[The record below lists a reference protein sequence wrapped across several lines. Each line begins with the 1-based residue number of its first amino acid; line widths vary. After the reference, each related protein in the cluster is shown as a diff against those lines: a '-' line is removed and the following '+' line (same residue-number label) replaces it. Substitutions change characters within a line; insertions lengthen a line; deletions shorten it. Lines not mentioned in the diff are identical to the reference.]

1 MFSSILYR
9 FQSPPY
15 HLVENLLSQA
25 GQKKM
30 CCLNSSGFGAGSH
43 FVQQK
48 VVEPMISLFNFHK
61 IAGMHRQFCSQN
73 LYTARQ
79 LSSTELINN

>member
-1 MFSSILYR
+1 
-9 FQSPPY
+9 
-15 HLVENLLSQA
+15 
-25 GQKKM
+25 M

-48 VVEPMISLFNFHK
+48 VVEPMISLFNFDK

-73 LYTARQ
+73 LYTVRQ